1 MAWWRWRRDSELD
14 EEIDAHLDLDT
25 RSHMDRGLAPD
36 AARSAALRRFGSRA
50 TVKERARESDPLF
63 AIEMF
68 LRDIALGARSLAR
81 QPAFAIAAVISL
93 ALGIGANT
101 LIFSLLDSTLLKPMA
116 LADPDRLAAIWT
128 VPVSNPSQ
136 AGSSSVS
143 MYFELRDR
151 NRSFESMGA
160 FNGAACGTRTIGIDE
175 NGGAAERIRGVTI
188 SPSLLHTLGVAPL
201 LGRTFIDAEDPI
213 EAQANVIILS
223 YRMWQRRFGGDPDIV
238 GKALLLDHA
247 RTEIVG
253 VMPAGFDFFGD
264 TYEYF
269 APLCMTRGQADSK
282 AGAITIVGRL
292 TPGVSLAQ
300 AQSDLSAIVAGLAA
314 SQPEKHGGLGVRVE
328 SLQRAHARPIDGNGQ
343 PSQDYGSPLV
353 ILQGAV
359 AFVLLIACANVAGLL
374 LARTASRHQEVGLRF
389 ALGASRWRI
398 IRQLVT
404 ESLPLAAI
412 GGLVGVLLSWAGL
425 RTFTAIAP
433 PDFPGLDHL
442 ALNLRVL
449 GFTAATVITTSIL
462 FAIVPAVQASHV
474 TLVDPLKS
482 GGRGTVGHQ
491 QRFRRYLV
499 TGQIAMALVLLVG
512 AGLLINSFVRVL
524 GHDLGADISNVL
536 TFDYRLPQA
545 ETMKT
550 IGRYRGFGLWGV
562 SLVPAARVEQLI
574 DRLPS
579 VPGVVSVAAVS
590 VTPFGAT
597 TQSMP
602 FFVEGREA
610 TPSSATSA
618 IAPQVTDYFAVTRGY
633 FKTMRIPLRRGRDFD
648 ARDDAERPLVMIVND
663 ALARQA
669 FGNDNPVGRRITLD
683 FLPDEKPREI
693 IGVVGD
699 TSTSAMQGGHQPA
712 VYVPHIQQGPISVG
726 PFTHMRRGM
735 VFVVRTSGP
744 PLSVVEAIKRAVADV
759 DRTTP
764 VASIRTI
771 DQTLDSQVQYLR
783 LYMLLLAA
791 FGGVAAVLA
800 ATGIYGVMAYSVAER
815 TREIGIRVALGAQA
829 RDVLAMILAQAGW
842 IVGVGL
848 AVGVAAAL
856 AFTRAIQSA
865 LVDVKATDPLTYV
878 AVSVALLIIA
888 ATACVVPTR
897 RATAVD
903 PTVALRSE

>member
-1 MAWWRWRRDSELD
+1 MSWWRWRSDRDLD
-14 EEIDAHLDLDT
+14 DEINAHLDLDT
-25 RSHMDRGLAPD
+25 QRHIDDGLAPD
-36 AARSAALRRFGSRA
+36 AARTAALRRFGSR
-50 TVKERARESDPLF
+50 TSVKEGARDADPF
-63 AIEMF
+63 FVIETF
-68 LRDIALGARSLAR
+68 VRDIAYGVRRLWR
-81 QPAFAIAAVISL
+81 QPAFAIAAVVSL

-101 LIFSLLDSTLLKPMA
+101 LIFSLLDSTLLRPMA

-128 VPVSNPSQ
+128 VPVSNPTQ

-143 MYFELRDR
+143 TYFELRDR

-160 FNGAACGTRTIGIDE
+160 FNGAACGTRTLGTDE
-175 NGGAAERIRGVTI
+175 NGGSAERIRGVTI
-188 SPSLLHTLGVAPL
+188 SPTLLRTLGVAPL
-201 LGRTFIDAEDPI
+201 LGRAFSDDEDPT
-213 EAQANVIILS
+213 EAQPNIIMLS
-223 YRMWQRRFGGDPDIV
+223 YRMWQRRFGGDPGIV
-238 GKALLLDHA
+238 GTTLLLDGA
-247 RTEIVG
+247 QTAIVG

-264 TYEYF
+264 AYEYF
-269 APLCMTRGQADSK
+269 APLCITRAQAESK

-292 TPGVSLAQ
+292 KPGVSLAQ
-300 AQSDLSAIVAGLAA
+300 AQSELSALAA
-314 SQPEKHGGLGVRVE
+314 SLAASRPERHGGLGVRVE
-328 SLQRAHARPIDGNGQ
+328 SLQRAHARPLDGNGQ

-374 LARTASRHQEVGLRF
+374 LARTAGRRAEVGLRF
-389 ALGASRWRI
+389 ALGASRKRV

-412 GGLVGVLLSWAGL
+412 GGLIGILLSWVGL
-425 RTFTAIAP
+425 RTFIAIAP
-433 PDFPGLDHL
+433 PDFPGLDHV

-449 GFTAATVITTSIL
+449 GFTAAVVIMTSLL

-482 GGRGTVGHQ
+482 GGRGSSGRQ

-499 TGQIAMALVLLVG
+499 TGQIALALVLLVG

-524 GHDLGADISNVL
+524 RHDLGADSSNVV
-536 TFDYRLPQA
+536 TFDYRLPQS
-545 ETMKT
+545 ETMRT
-550 IGRYRGFGLWGV
+550 IGRYRGLGLWGV
-562 SLVPAARVEQLI
+562 SLVPAARVEQLV

-579 VPGVVSVAAVS
+579 VPGVVSVAAIN

-597 TQSMP
+597 TLSMP
-602 FFVEGREA
+602 FFVEG
-610 TPSSATSA
+610 TQSAAPGSTSP
-618 IAPQVTDYFAVTRGY
+618 IAPQLTDYFAVTRG
-633 FKTMRIPLRRGRDFD
+633 FFRTMRIPLRLGRDFD
-648 ARDDAERPLVMIVND
+648 AHDDAAHPLVMIVND
-663 ALARQA
+663 ALARQVFA
-669 FGNDNPVGRRITLD
+669 NGNPVGQRIVLD

-699 TSTSAMQGGHQPA
+699 TPTGAMQGGHKPA
-712 VYVPHIQQGPISVG
+712 VYVPHVQQGPTFLG

-744 PLSVVEAIKRAVADV
+744 PLSVMPGIKRAVADV
-759 DRTTP
+759 DKTTP
-764 VASIRTI
+764 VAVIRTV
-771 DQTLDSQVQYLR
+771 DQILDSQVQYLR

-815 TREIGIRVALGAQA
+815 TREIGIRLALGAQG
-829 RDVLAMILAQAGW
+829 RDVLAMMLRQAAW

-848 AVGVAAAL
+848 AVGLSAAL
-856 AFTRAIQSA
+856 AFTRVIQSA
-865 LVDVKATDPLTYV
+865 LVDVKATDPLTYA
-878 AVSVALLIIA
+878 AVSVALLVIA
-888 ATACVVPTR
+888 ATACALPTR
-897 RATAVD
+897 RAAAVD